1 MTSEVTLALP
11 SKGAI
16 AEPTYNFLRDA
27 GLRIQKPNPRQYTGT
42 LPAIPSVGVL
52 FQRVKDVVYK
62 VSDGTAQLGIA
73 GLDEV
78 EENPHDELIVIHSA
92 LGYGHCEV
100 VVAVPETWVDV
111 ETMADILD
119 IAEEFR
125 TNKQRNLRIATTF
138 THLARRFFHASG
150 IHHFKI
156 VPAAG
161 AIEAAPTIGYAD
173 IVVDITQTGTTLREN
188 HLKIVPDGIITK
200 SQACLIGNKR
210 ALRENKACLDAVQIM
225 LERIDASLDAKD
237 YSQLTVNIQGKD
249 EAQIGRMVT
258 QFESTKGL
266 LGPTI
271 APIFTDSG
279 KWYSVTV
286 AIKTAEILEAVQ
298 HLRTIGA
305 SQIVVTPIDYI
316 YQQESPS
323 FASLLKQLDC

>member
-1 MTSEVTLALP
+1 MTPKVTFALP

-27 GLRIQKPNPRQYTGT
+27 GLRIRKPNPRQYTGT
-42 LPAIPSVGVL
+42 LPAIPSIGVL
-52 FQRVKDVVYK
+52 FQRVKDIVYK

-78 EENPHDELIVIHSA
+78 EENPHDDLIIVHPA

-111 ETMADILD
+111 ESMADILD
-119 IAEEFR
+119 IAEDFR
-125 TNKQRNLRIATTF
+125 TTKQRNLRIATTF
-138 THLARRFFHASG
+138 THLARRFFHANG

-188 HLKIVPDGIITK
+188 HLKIVPDGIITR
-200 SQACLIGNKR
+200 SQACLIGNKH
-210 ALRENKACLDAVQIM
+210 ALRECLDTVQIM
-225 LERIDASLDAKD
+225 LEKIDASLNAKA
-237 YSQLTVNIQGKD
+237 YSQLTVNVQG
-249 EAQIGRMVT
+249 ENETQIGRMVT
-258 QFESTKGL
+258 QFDNAKGL

-279 KWYSVTV
+279 QWYSVTV
-286 AIKTAEILEAVQ
+286 SIKTHEVLEVVQ
-298 HLRTIGA
+298 HLRSIGA
-305 SQIVVTPIDYI
+305 SQIVVTPINYI

-323 FASLLKQLDC
+323 FATLLKQLEP